1 MLPQK
6 LESNQFFRDSSCQS
20 IPCCAYK
27 VFYKVFLVKFSNL
40 AFQKMQLKITK
51 NVPFFSPVE
60 LILLKDAATGC
71 VLWKKLFLKI
81 SQYLK
86 QKMLEPLFNKA
97 ADLKLY

>member
-6 LESNQFFRDSSCQS
+6 LESNQFFRDRSCQS

-71 VLWKKLFLKI
+71 SMKEAVLKNFAI
-81 SQYLK
+81 
-86 QKMLEPLFNKA
+86 FKA
-97 ADLKLY
+97 KNVGASF

>member
-1 MLPQK
+1 
-6 LESNQFFRDSSCQS
+6 
-20 IPCCAYK
+20 
-27 VFYKVFLVKFSNL
+27 
-40 AFQKMQLKITK
+40 MQLKITK

-97 ADLKLY
+97 ET